1 MKPETI
7 RVGDFVSCRSRYHR
21 DQLQLPDEPGLVI
34 EIKRSN
40 FKVLYA
46 NDKRG
51 WIGRDLLARLK
62 PESFPAAGL
71 LATLHYLLRRVHAH
85 ECEFVAGDENHLAI
99 RIDRIDTAAVDD
111 IRAYL
116 GAAFVSLDV
125 VPEGMAFMQVEIRWK
140 GRGNINH

>member
-62 PESFPAAGL
+62 PEVTAGPL
-71 LATLHYLLRRVHAH
+71 LDTLRYLLHRVHAH
-85 ECEFVAGDENHLAI
+85 ECEFVAGETHRLAA
-99 RIDRIDTAAVDD
+99 RIDSIDAAAVDD
-111 IRAYL
+111 IRAFL
-116 GAAFVSLDV
+116 GSGFVSLEV
-125 VPEGMAFMQVEIRWK
+125 VPEGMAFMQVEIGWK
-140 GRGNINH
+140 RVSGG

>member
-1 MKPETI
+1 LKPETI

-51 WIGRDLLARLK
+51 WIGRDILARLK
-62 PESFPAAGL
+62 PESQPETGL
-71 LATLHYLLRRVHAH
+71 LAVLHFLLRRVHAH
-85 ECEFVAGDENHLAI
+85 ECEFVSGEGVYRLAA
-99 RIDRIDTAAVDD
+99 RIDRIDTMAVDD
-111 IRAYL
+111 IRAFL
-116 GAAFVSLDV
+116 GATFVSLQV
-125 VPEGMAFMQVEIRWK
+125 VPEGMAFMQVEIVW
-140 GRGNINH
+140 GRS

>member
-1 MKPETI
+1 LKPETI
-7 RVGDFVSCRSRYHR
+7 RVGDFVACRSRYHR

-62 PESFPAAGL
+62 TDVHGVPL
-71 LATLHYLLRRVHAH
+71 LDTLHYLLRRVHAH
-85 ECEFVAGDENHLAI
+85 ECEFVKGEENHRLAA
-99 RIDRIDTAAVDD
+99 RIDRIDPAAIDE
-111 IRAYL
+111 IRAFL
-116 GAAFVSLDV
+116 GPAFVSLEV
-125 VPEGMAFMQVEIRWK
+125 VPEGMAFMQVEIGW
-140 GRGNINH
+140 IPSELA